1 MVVHNMINKNN
12 KKYIIS
18 THTHTHTHTFVEC
31 YYFLEYYQNISN
43 MLHNIVDS
51 HLTFT

>member
-18 THTHTHTHTFVEC
+18 THTHILVEC